1 VLPDKFQS
9 ADSFLTHDLRIT
21 RTFSVTE
28 RWKVMLI
35 GEAFNL
41 FNIANLTGYSG
52 TLQGVV
58 RPTAATG
65 TATNPTFTFGIPTSR
80 VSPVFGS
87 GGPRSLQIAARI
99 TF

>member
-1 VLPDKFQS
+1 L
-9 ADSFLTHDLRIT
+9 
-21 RTFSVTE
+21 
-28 RWKVMLI
+28 LI

-52 TLQGVV
+52 TLQGAV
-58 RPTAATG
+58 RPTAVGGA
-65 TATNPTFTFGIPTSR
+65 ATNPTFTFGIPTSR

-87 GGPRSLQIAARI
+87 GGPRALQIAARI